1 MIYVCRIQTITKVR
15 NEETITSVYGYGKSA
30 LEAKTDLCAYL
41 DRLGVTSIRVVNENQ
56 PLQIAVI
63 RDLGQ
68 KVN

>member
-1 MIYVCRIQTITKVR
+1 MIYLCRIQAITKVR
-15 NEETITSVYGYGKSA
+15 KEETITRVYGYGKSA
-30 LEAKTDLCAYL
+30 LEAKADL
-41 DRLGVTSIRVVNENQ
+41 DRLGVTSLRVVNENQ